1 MKAVYGI
8 LTAIFSMILIVAF
21 YAFIFFFYVLEET
34 KRTYFTVFGI
44 PYYTFNDKMHNYYK
58 RK

>member
-1 MKAVYGI
+1 MKAIYGI
-8 LTAIFSMILIVAF
+8 LNAIFSIILIAAF
-21 YAFIFFFYVLEET
+21 YTFTFFCYVLEET
-34 KRTYFTVFGI
+34 KRTYYTVFGI